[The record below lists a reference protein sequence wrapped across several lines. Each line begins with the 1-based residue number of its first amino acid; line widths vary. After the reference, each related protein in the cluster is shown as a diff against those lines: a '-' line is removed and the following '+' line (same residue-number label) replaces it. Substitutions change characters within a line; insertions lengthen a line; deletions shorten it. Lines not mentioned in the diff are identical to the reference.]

1 MHYLSLFI
9 IYLLQD
15 ALKNLYTIVVR
26 WPLH

>member
-1 MHYLSLFI
+1 MHYLSL

-26 WPLH
+26 WSFH